1 MKLETQ
7 NIFLDTSTFEKN
19 NILAG
24 RKIKSLL
31 KHCEEKTIKIFS
43 TQIVI
48 NELKERV
55 KKIVMQSKSDWKK
68 YRNEKPEG
76 IFRNT
81 DTISIFEKL
90 WSIDFQKEIEIIHGN
105 IDKVIIKT
113 PIQLIDSD
121 GVDIDL
127 VFEKYFNNEAPF
139 KEGLKK
145 NEFPDAFILATIDL
159 WCSNNN
165 EKMIIVS
172 SDNDWLN
179 YKSDK
184 LIKINELDELLNR
197 IAVHKEIALK
207 ERRLQYIEN
216 TYLANRTKLEQDLKE
231 YFVNTAYYDTGDADL
246 QAFEILE
253 INWGEYIVT
262 EFEEEY
268 AELKTEITLQI
279 NAVVSYE
286 DYESGFY
293 DKEDGKWYF
302 VETVDET
309 ITRELIL
316 PVTISLSYDMEN
328 NDYDINYESIN
339 NDKPID
345 LDYDRFGHEEIYK

>member
-1 MKLETQ
+1 MKLETE

-55 KKIVMQSKSDWKK
+55 RKIVLQSKSEWKK
-68 YRNEKPEG
+68 YRNEKTEV

-90 WSIDFQKEIEIIHGN
+90 WSIDFQKDIDMIHEN
-105 IDKVIIKT
+105 IDNVIIKT
-113 PIQLIDSD
+113 PIHLIDSF
-121 GVDIDL
+121 GVDIEL
-127 VFEKYFNNEAPF
+127 VFDKYFNNEAPF

-159 WCSNNN
+159 WCSKNS

-184 LIKINELDELLNR
+184 LIKIKEIDELLSL

-207 ERRLQYIEN
+207 ERRLQYIESA
-216 TYLANRTKLEQDLKE
+216 YLDSIAKLEQDLRE
-231 YFVNTAYYDTGDADL
+231 YLVNSAYFDTGDADL
-246 QAFEILE
+246 QDFEILG
-253 INWGEYIVT
+253 IIWGEHLIT

-268 AELKTEITLQI
+268 AEFKTEITLQI
-279 NAVVSYE
+279 KAAVSYE
-286 DYESGFY
+286 DYENGYY
-293 DKEDGKWYF
+293 DKEDERWYF
-302 VETVDET
+302 VEKVDEN
-309 ITRELIL
+309 ITRELKL

-328 NDYDINYESIN
+328 NDYDIYYENINY
-339 NDKPID
+339 DKPID
-345 LDYDRFGHEEIYK
+345 LDYDRFGHEEIHK

>member
-1 MKLETQ
+1 MKLETE

-31 KHCEEKTIKIFS
+31 KHCEEGTIKIFS

-55 KKIVMQSKSDWKK
+55 RKNVMQSKSDWKK
-68 YRNEKPEG
+68 FRNEQPEV

-81 DTISIFEKL
+81 DSISIFEKL
-90 WSIDFQKEIEIIHGN
+90 WSIDFQKEIEIIHEN
-105 IDKVIIKT
+105 IDKVIINT
-113 PIQLIDSD
+113 PFHLIDSA
-121 GVDIDL
+121 GVDIEL
-127 VFEKYFNNEAPF
+127 VFKKYFNNEAPF

-145 NEFPDAFILATIDL
+145 NEFPDAFILAAIDL
-159 WCSNNN
+159 WCSKNN

-184 LIKINELDELLNR
+184 FIKINELDELLNR

-216 TYLANRTKLEQDLKE
+216 TYLASRVKLEQDLKE
-231 YFVNTAYYDTGDADL
+231 YFVNSAYYDTGEADL

-253 INWGEYIVT
+253 INWGKHLIT

-279 NAVVSYE
+279 KAAVSYE
-286 DYESGFY
+286 DYESGYY
-293 DKEDGKWYF
+293 DKEDDKWYF

-309 ITRELIL
+309 ITRELKL
-316 PVTISLSYDMEN
+316 PVTISLSYDMEE
-328 NDYDINYESIN
+328 NDYDINYENIN
-339 NDKPID
+339 NEKPID